1 MWVKPEFEIRMVEKM
16 KNTSEVCA
24 AILTSELVSMLSS
37 VKYDIL
43 IVSSFIFTPIQ

>member
-37 VKYDIL
+37 VFKL
-43 IVSSFIFTPIQ
+43 QNENMTS